1 MKILE
6 TTRLLLREF
15 TPQDADALALVL
27 SDPETMRYYPAPY
40 DRAGV
45 EQWIDRNLRRYQD
58 GGVALR
64 AIVLT
69 KAKVVIGDCVIIL
82 QHIEVEHLYEIGY
95 HRRRNLV
102 RHCLA
107 T

>member
-15 TPQDADALALVL
+15 APDDADALALVL

-45 EQWIDRNLRRYQD
+45 EQWIERNRQR
-58 GGVALR
+58 
-64 AIVLT
+64 
-69 KAKVVIGDCVIIL
+69 
-82 QHIEVEHLYEIGY
+82 
-95 HRRRNLV
+95 
-102 RHCLA
+102 
-107 T
+107 